1 MSFSDYMDSL
11 GANKQYLTGV
21 YNPPNPSDDVGEGNP
36 GYRLQGSFKTPYNFG
51 DKAQVWS
58 PQGNNRFDSR
68 NVIPYGTP
76 TGSPTNPSHIGGA
89 NGRNKLNYAEGYVDR
104 DGGFLGYG
112 SNYNQLQ
119 SNGQLNNQYA
129 TYSANE
135 PGRLAGV
142 EAQNIANQRAR
153 FQYEQ
158 DYQAAQA
165 AKLAAQA
172 QQPHFQG
179 QGLMGMGQAPQQSSM
194 GRGSGFA
201 PGQQYAGGMGRGS
214 GAGLIGGMGR
224 GGGQ

>member
-1 MSFSDYMDSL
+1 MSFSDYMESL
-11 GANKQYLTGV
+11 GARQIPIAMNATVDPGRSNESQQAYSYSNK
-21 YNPPNPSDDVGEGNP
+21 
-36 GYRLQGSFKTPYNFG
+36 
-51 DKAQVWS
+51 
-58 PQGNNRFDSR
+58 
-68 NVIPYGTP
+68 PYGIGQQIPGLSGRQQREYDNKGYGSGIYDGYTMTP
-76 TGSPTNPSHIGGA
+76 
-89 NGRNKLNYAEGYVDR
+89 GYVDSS
-104 DGGFLGYG
+104 GGFLGYG
-112 SNYNQLQ
+112 NSIASLQ
-119 SNGQLNNQYA
+119 NVPGNSIGYSTYA
-129 TYSANE
+129 ANE

>member
-11 GANKQYLTGV
+11 GAKRVPILGV
-21 YNPPNPSDDVGEGNP
+21 STQNPGEANGFTTANIDYDVGQQLP
-36 GYRLQGSFKTPYNFG
+36 GFDKSRSGFG
-51 DKAQVWS
+51 TYGFARDFNS
-58 PQGNNRFDSR
+58 PEF
-68 NVIPYGTP
+68 
-76 TGSPTNPSHIGGA
+76 
-89 NGRNKLNYAEGYVDR
+89 GRSKNITYTSGYQD
-104 DGGFLGYG
+104 DQGGFLGYG
-112 SNYNQLQ
+112 NSIADLQ
-119 SNGQLNNQYA
+119 NVPGNSIGYSTYA
-129 TYSANE
+129 ANE

>member
-11 GANKQYLTGV
+11 GARKIPVAMNSTLDTGRSNDQQQV
-21 YNPPNPSDDVGEGNP
+21 YSYSN
-36 GYRLQGSFKTPYNFG
+36 TPYG
-51 DKAQVWS
+51 IGQQIPGLSGRQQAEY
-58 PQGNNRFDSR
+58 NNKG
-68 NVIPYGTP
+68 YGSGIYDGYKMTP
-76 TGSPTNPSHIGGA
+76 
-89 NGRNKLNYAEGYVDR
+89 GYVDSG
-104 DGGFLGYG
+104 GGFLGYG
-112 SNYNQLQ
+112 SNYGALQ
-119 SNGQLNNQYA
+119 KGQLNNQYA
-129 TYSANE
+129 DYAANE
-135 PGRLAGV
+135 PGRLADV
-142 EAQNIANQRAR
+142 EAKNIANQQAR
-153 FQYEQ
+153 LQYEQ

-179 QGLMGMGQAPQQSSM
+179 QGLVGMGQAPQQSSM